1 MDCSPPGSSVH
12 GISQVRLLEC
22 IAISLSRGSSQ
33 PRDQTCISCIGK
45 RILYHWAMGEAQYLE
60 SYNVIPWFPPSIYT
74 FPSHYLLRKLTNT
87 HKPSASIL
95 RLQAFQGSFSANQ
108 NPLFFLRI
116 PYILPWLP
124 ASQFNLTMRAI
135 FLPLLYLL
143 HWSLLSFSSNTFTCT
158 SIKIHYL
165 SLDMIWQLQFG
176 ET

>member
-1 MDCSPPGSSVH
+1 MHCHFLVQGIFPTQGSNLHLLHWQADSLPLSHGGSPVPGILQRYTL
-12 GISQVRLLEC
+12 ISTIYLYIPIPLPLE
-22 IAISLSRGSSQ
+22 
-33 PRDQTCISCIGK
+33 
-45 RILYHWAMGEAQYLE
+45 EAYQHTQQAECFYLE
-60 SYNVIPWFPPSIYT
+60 T
-74 FPSHYLLRKLTNT
+74 
-87 HKPSASIL
+87 
-95 RLQAFQGSFSANQ
+95 LQAFQGSFSANQ

-165 SLDMIWQLQFG
+165 SLDMIRQLQFG